1 MTSKTSK
8 PIPKRFKYIEPIKI
22 TEPYNPEVITF
33 ENTDEFTTY
42 YREHEEE
49 FKDVP
54 TYRLNRK
61 YKIPGYRIRRSKVK
75 VADNTENTPPTTEIE
90 LIKDY
95 YGEVKGNGTNAEL
108 ESRIET
114 VERQLKE
121 VFAEILNIQKY
132 LSEN

>member
-33 ENTDEFTTY
+33 ENTDEF
-42 YREHEEE
+42 
-49 FKDVP
+49 
-54 TYRLNRK
+54 
-61 YKIPGYRIRRSKVK
+61 
-75 VADNTENTPPTTEIE
+75 ENTPPTTEIE

-95 YGEVKGNGTNAEL
+95 YGGVKGNGTNAEL